1 MGGITDWIYIS
12 VPVKE
17 IALPLLSLA
26 CHFFP
31 FLHQNRNPGSYWRQ
45 GCWNRHV
52 FHHSSWPSVA
62 RWPAFGHWDACSC
75 PQVFPTWRD
84 RPFFILPLSH
94 WLELGN
100 GGCCCCPSWTIRK
113 PPEDCEAARQ
123 TPVPVLVPSDC
134 GAGAYTQSSFTS
146 IEKLG

>member
-1 MGGITDWIYIS
+1 MCGITDWIHVS

-26 CHFFP
+26 CHFSP
-31 FLHQNRNPGSYWRQ
+31 FFIRTETLVVTGDKAVWI
-45 GCWNRHV
+45 RHV

-62 RWPAFGHWDACSC
+62 RWPAFGLWDMCSC

-84 RPFFILPLSH
+84 SPFCILPLSH

-100 GGCCCCPSWTIRK
+100 GGCCWCPSWTIRK
-113 PPEDCEAARQ
+113 PPEDCEAAKQ
-123 TPVPVLVPSDC
+123 TPAPVLVPSDG
-134 GAGAYTQSSFTS
+134 GAGAWTQSSFT
-146 IEKLG
+146 